1 VKALVGLG
9 VQIVTIIHPLPVVT
23 PVAVVAVQ
31 AGLLGL
37 LAPMGLGAYTAVLE
51 VIMVAREQRARFAF
65 SGPEAHVLIPQQI
78 RGTYSE
84 AFYTH

>member
-1 VKALVGLG
+1 MG
-9 VQIVTIIHPLPVVT
+9 VAGQTVTIIHPLPVVT

-31 AGLLGL
+31 AALLGA
-37 LAPMGLGAYTAVLE
+37 LAPVEREGYTAVLE
-51 VIMVAREQRARFAF
+51 VIMVARGHGARFVF